1 MGQSGDSMM
10 NPTTS
15 ENRSLL
21 MPLELACQRRSVAEI
36 ELEPAEGELQ
46 LGRTRLIAWAED
58 ALYIDRPNY
67 NGIPLEIAPGTLAT
81 IHFITGGERF
91 SFRSR
96 ITEDCNVPLG
106 DGHTVPGFAIE
117 LPDQVYRDERRN
129 DFRSS
134 LGSCAE
140 VISTLRALDASAE
153 DTFQAR
159 VMNISAGGL
168 AVIVVELNG
177 HSLAR
182 GNCYAVEFELP
193 GIKRT
198 FEFQTEL
205 RHLRDLQGSGYILG
219 LKFLPEANAAQMRH
233 AVRQISQFVSKQLR
247 AH

>member
-1 MGQSGDSMM
+1 M

-15 ENRSLL
+15 ENHSLL
-21 MPLELACQRRSVAEI
+21 MPLQQACQRRSVAEI
-36 ELEPAEGELQ
+36 ELEPQEGELQ
-46 LGRTRLIAWAED
+46 LGRTRLIAWTD
-58 ALYIDRPNY
+58 DTLYIDRPNY
-67 NGIPLEIAPGTLAT
+67 NGIPLEIEPGTLTT

-96 ITEDCNVPLG
+96 ITEDCHVPLG
-106 DGHTVPGFAIE
+106 DGHSLPGFAIQV
-117 LPDQVYRDERRN
+117 PDQVYRDERRN

-140 VISTLRALDASAE
+140 VIGTLKTLDAPAK

-168 AVIVVELNG
+168 AVIAVDVNG
-177 HSLAR
+177 HNLAR
-182 GNCYAVEFELP
+182 GNNYRIEFELP

-205 RHLRDLQGSGYILG
+205 RHLRNLRGSGYILG
-219 LKFLPEANAAQMRH
+219 LKFLPVVNAAQMRY
-233 AVRQISQFVSKQLR
+233 AVRQISQFVSKQLKAR
-247 AH
+247 

>member
-1 MGQSGDSMM
+1 MM

-15 ENRSLL
+15 ENQSLL
-21 MPLELACQRRSVAEI
+21 MPLQQACQRRSVAEI
-36 ELEPAEGELQ
+36 ELEPQDGELQ
-46 LGRTRLIAWAED
+46 LGRTRLIAWTED

-67 NGIPLEIAPGTLAT
+67 NGIPLEIAPGTLTT
-81 IHFITGGERF
+81 IHFITSGERF

-106 DGHTVPGFAIE
+106 DGHSVPGFAIE

-134 LGSCAE
+134 LGACAE
-140 VISTLRALDASAE
+140 VIGTLKTLDAPTE

-168 AVIVVELNG
+168 AVIAVDLNG
-177 HSLAR
+177 HGLAR
-182 GNCYAVEFELP
+182 GNRYRIEFELP

-198 FEFQTEL
+198 FDFQTEL
-205 RHLRDLQGSGYILG
+205 RHLRNLSGSGYVLG
-219 LKFLPEANAAQMRH
+219 LKFLPVANAAQMRH
-233 AVRQISQFVSKQLR
+233 AVRQISQFVSKLLK

>member
-1 MGQSGDSMM
+1 M
-10 NPTTS
+10 NPTT
-15 ENRSLL
+15 NHSLP
-21 MPLELACQRRSVAEI
+21 MPLQQACRRRSVAEI
-36 ELEPAEGELQ
+36 ELEPQEGELQ
-46 LGRTRLIAWAED
+46 LGRTCLLAWTDD

-67 NGIPLEIAPGTLAT
+67 NGIPLEIAPGTLTT

-96 ITEDCNVPLG
+96 VTEDCNVPLG
-106 DGHTVPGFAIE
+106 DGHSIPGFA
-117 LPDQVYRDERRN
+117 LDVPDHVYRDERRN

-140 VISTLRALDASAE
+140 VISTLKTLDASAE

-168 AVIVVELNG
+168 AVIAVELNG
-177 HSLAR
+177 HELAR

-205 RHLRDLQGSGYILG
+205 RHLRDLRGSGYILG
-219 LKFLPEANAAQMRH
+219 LKFLPVANAAQMRH
-233 AVRQISQFVSKQLR
+233 AVRQISQFVSKQLK

>member
-1 MGQSGDSMM
+1 M

-15 ENRSLL
+15 ENHSVL
-21 MPLELACQRRSVAEI
+21 MPLQQACQRRSVAEI
-36 ELEPAEGELQ
+36 ELEPQEGELQ
-46 LGRTRLIAWAED
+46 LGRTRLIAWADE

-67 NGIPLEIAPGTLAT
+67 NGIPLEIAPGTLTT

-96 ITEDCNVPLG
+96 IIEDCNVPLG
-106 DGHTVPGFAIE
+106 DGHSLPGFALE
-117 LPDQVYRDERRN
+117 APDHVFRDERRN

-134 LGSCAE
+134 LGACAE
-140 VISTLRALDASAE
+140 VIGTLTTLDATE
-153 DTFQAR
+153 EHVFQAR

-168 AVIVVELNG
+168 AVIAVDLNG
-177 HSLAR
+177 HKLAR
-182 GNCYAVEFELP
+182 SNRYRIEFKLP

-205 RHLRDLQGSGYILG
+205 RHLRNLSGSGYVLG
-219 LKFLPEANAAQMRH
+219 LKFLPAADAAQMRH
-233 AVRQISQFVSKQLR
+233 AVRQVSQFVSKQLK